1 MTIDERISRA
11 DNHLARGDLR
21 KAYLA
26 YLRAIRDIVTLLIND
41 TRFDETPTPA
51 SPRCKN
57 SVVLKPADS
66 DRLFGLAHLCFTEA
80 EDIANG
86 DINFD
91 DLDDPS
97 DDSGESSDDSTASL
111 DLQNAQPNQTS
122 RDQPA
127 KSTNE
132 SSEPVIENSYPIS
145 SRRHSNA
152 SSISNPASFSPF
164 SDFRQTRLSRP
175 RSIRNSVKNSVRL
188 SILALGHQSDAFQE
202 KDEHAETLTAE
213 TEGFENPALSADLRP
228 ADLGLVVKG
237 SLEQRDFAE
246 SSQVSIDS
254 YVPLIP
260 TSPLQHQHTHMLQS
274 YSRCVQ
280 DLERL
285 NTSTTI
291 SNAQALQT
299 LTLVRRLMETTT
311 LLKNKI
317 TSVSTEIAEASTKHV
332 LDFSPRQLA
341 VNITLC
347 DWDMFSS
354 LISLKDLLQFT
365 TKSVSGTSILP
376 RSFRACMDLSIFIS
390 RLVMTSILTP
400 STTSHGQSSAIKTHS
415 KRASVGSFGATT
427 TVASNSNSHAAN
439 GASLSASHQHAAK
452 VISHWIQTL
461 PILHSLR
468 NYQSLHA
475 VWKALSHPCI
485 KRLHSAWALVNK
497 KTRALLVQVDAL
509 FESSNGPPSLQ
520 FSAYRA
526 QVAHAMSPLIPLLGL
541 FVDDLKANGQ
551 DAGSFAQLQGC
562 LENWRSVSNRG
573 TAGTSVVKSFL
584 QSGGESDTV
593 RSGGGGGGGNRAY
606 ADEAKE
612 QSPQVLHWILSR
624 GWVQESVLWDMSL
637 DLEADGGGGG
647 QNLLSSPVAGGSK
660 TLFSKLK
667 GFGKNVTGKSKED
680 VHSSSS
686 DSNSN
691 LARDPNDHV
700 YDSETEP
707 ESITLL
713 QTKKVEAEAG
723 PSRISLPT
731 SGSGEPSSTSDHRD
745 ESDNLDISA
754 LRARLEALKQ
764 R

>member
-21 KAYLA
+21 RAYSA
-26 YLRAIRDIVTLLIND
+26 YLRAIRDIVALLLKD
-41 TRFDETPTPA
+41 TRFDDTPTPA
-51 SPRCKN
+51 SARCKN
-57 SVVLKPADS
+57 SVMLKPADS

-91 DLDDPS
+91 DLDEPS
-97 DDSGESSDDSTASL
+97 DDSGSSSDDSSASL
-111 DLQNAQPNQTS
+111 DMQKTQTL
-122 RDQPA
+122 RDA
-127 KSTNE
+127 KDVKSTND
-132 SSEPVIENSYPIS
+132 STEPVLEKS
-145 SRRHSNA
+145 SPRSSSRHSNA
-152 SSISNPASFSPF
+152 SSISNPASFSQF
-164 SDFRQTRLSRP
+164 SDFRQTRLTRP

-188 SILALGHQSDAFQE
+188 SILALGPQTDVLQE
-202 KDEHAETLTAE
+202 KGEHPETLTIQ
-213 TEGFENPALSADLRP
+213 TEGFENPVLSADLRP
-228 ADLGLVVKG
+228 ADLGLVLKG
-237 SLEQRDFAE
+237 SLEQRDVAE
-246 SSQVSIDS
+246 SSQVSIDL

-317 TSVSTEIAEASTKHV
+317 ALVSTEIADASTKHV

-365 TKSVSGTSILP
+365 TKSMPGTPILP

-390 RLVMTSILTP
+390 RLVMKTILSP
-400 STTSHGQSSAIKTHS
+400 STTTRGPSSSIKTHS
-415 KRASVGSFGATT
+415 KRASVGSFGATGMG
-427 TVASNSNSHAAN
+427 ASNSNNLTGATA
-439 GASLSASHQHAAK
+439 ASLSGSHQHVAK
-452 VISHWIQTL
+452 VLSHWIQTL
-461 PILHSLR
+461 PILLSLR

-509 FESSNGPPSLQ
+509 FESSNGAPSSQ
-520 FSAYRA
+520 FSVYRA
-526 QVAHAMSPLIPLLGL
+526 QVAHASSPLIPLLGL
-541 FVDDLKANGQ
+541 LVDDLKANGQ
-551 DAGSFAQLQGC
+551 DAGTFAQLQGC
-562 LENWRSVSNRG
+562 FENWRSVSNRG
-573 TAGTSVVKSFL
+573 T
-584 QSGGESDTV
+584 DNV
-593 RSGGGGGGGNRAY
+593 RSGGGSGGNRAY
-606 ADEAKE
+606 AEEMKE

-624 GWVQESVLWDMSL
+624 GWVQENVLWDMSF
-637 DLEADGGGGG
+637 DLEADVGA
-647 QNLLSSPVAGGSK
+647 QNSLSGPAGGGSK

-680 VHSSSS
+680 IHTSTS
-686 DSNSN
+686 DLTSN
-691 LARDPNDHV
+691 LVRDPNDHV

-707 ESITLL
+707 EFSAPL
-713 QTKKVEAEAG
+713 QTKKAEAESASLRILL
-723 PSRISLPT
+723 PS
-731 SGSGEPSSTSDHRD
+731 SGSGDPSSTGDHPGG
-745 ESDNLDISA
+745 SDNLDIGA

>member
-21 KAYLA
+21 KAYSA
-26 YLRAIRDIVTLLIND
+26 YLRAIRDIVALLLND
-41 TRFDETPTPA
+41 TRFDDTSTPGSA
-51 SPRCKN
+51 RCKN

-97 DDSGESSDDSTASL
+97 DDSGESSDDSSASL

-122 RDQPA
+122 RDQHA
-127 KSTNE
+127 KDFKSTND
-132 SSEPVIENSYPIS
+132 SSEPVIEKASPLS

-152 SSISNPASFSPF
+152 SSFSNPTSFTPF

-202 KDEHAETLTAE
+202 KGEHAETLTAE
-213 TEGFENPALSADLRP
+213 TDAFENPALSADLRP

-246 SSQVSIDS
+246 TSQVSIDS

-317 TSVSTEIAEASTKHV
+317 ALVSTEIAEASTKHV

-341 VNITLC
+341 VNMTLC

-365 TKSVSGTSILP
+365 TKSASGTSILP

-390 RLVMTSILTP
+390 RLVMKTILTP
-400 STTSHGQSSAIKTHS
+400 STTSHGQSSSIKTHS
-415 KRASVGSFGATT
+415 KRASVGSFGATAT
-427 TVASNSNSHAAN
+427 GVSNSSSPAGTA
-439 GASLSASHQHAAK
+439 ASLSASHQHAAK
-452 VISHWIQTL
+452 VLSHWIQTL

-509 FESSNGPPSLQ
+509 FESSNGAAASQ
-520 FSAYRA
+520 FSVYRA

-584 QSGGESDTV
+584 QSVGESDTA
-593 RSGGGGGGGNRAY
+593 RSGGGRGSGSRAY
-606 ADEAKE
+606 PDETKE

-624 GWVQESVLWDMSL
+624 GWVQESVLWDNSL
-637 DLEADGGGGG
+637 DLEPDGGA
-647 QNLLSSPVAGGSK
+647 QNSLSGPAGGGSK

-680 VHSSSS
+680 VHSSTS

-700 YDSETEP
+700 YDSETEA
-707 ESITLL
+707 ESSTLL
-713 QTKKVEAEAG
+713 QTKQVEAEAG
-723 PSRISLPT
+723 PSRIPVP
-731 SGSGEPSSTSDHRD
+731 SGEPSYTSDHRD
-745 ESDNLDISA
+745 GSDNLDIGA